1 MEEAGRERLLN
12 TLGIKRF
19 QFYTLWTWGPQVL
32 KNSAQQ
38 GDCGKTDKD
47 FTGNWHPTGNGQEE
61 YSKAT
66 LNPRTILK
74 RDLHA
79 SGLHLLGELSN
90 VQTETCYEK
99 SLFSGPRLF

>member
-1 MEEAGRERLLN
+1 MLKWWKQTTTKPPEVREEAGRERLLN

-19 QFYTLWTWGPQVL
+19 QFYMPWTWDPQVL
-32 KNSAQQ
+32 KNFAQQ

-47 FTGNWHPTGNGQEE
+47 FAGNLHPTGNGQEE

-74 RDLHA
+74 RDLHV
-79 SGLHLLGELSN
+79 SGLHLLGS
-90 VQTETCYEK
+90 
-99 SLFSGPRLF
+99 

>member
-1 MEEAGRERLLN
+1 MDLVLQFSRILHSRE
-12 TLGIKRF
+12 T
-19 QFYTLWTWGPQVL
+19 
-32 KNSAQQ
+32 
-38 GDCGKTDKD
+38 GKTDKD
-47 FTGNWHPTGNGQEE
+47 FTGNLHPTGNGQEE
-61 YSKAT
+61 YSKAP

-79 SGLHLLGELSN
+79 SGLHLLGELCN